1 MHQKPQLSSRCAG
14 STECQLAAGTV
25 PFRAETVMQLY
36 DIIRTQPVAFP
47 AQPETSQ
54 GAKDLILR
62 LLHKDPDQRATM
74 QEAMRHRWTEFGSTR
89 PLRCQQVRLP
99 GQAHSAGASWAR
111 LTACSPRRVRYT
123 NVSRCLLKDGSCCL
137 HPSVPRR
144 LLAALDVL
152 LPSCCALELRLTP
165 LPQG

>member
-1 MHQKPQLSSRCAG
+1 
-14 STECQLAAGTV
+14 
-25 PFRAETVMQLY
+25 MQLY
-36 DIIRTQPVAFP
+36 DIIRTKPVAFP

-99 GQAHSAGASWAR
+99 GQAHSVVASWVR
-111 LTACSPRRVRYT
+111 LTACSAGG
-123 NVSRCLLKDGSCCL
+123 VSLI
-137 HPSVPRR
+137 
-144 LLAALDVL
+144 
-152 LPSCCALELRLTP
+152 
-165 LPQG
+165 

>member
-1 MHQKPQLSSRCAG
+1 
-14 STECQLAAGTV
+14 
-25 PFRAETVMQLY
+25 MQLY
-36 DIIRTQPVAFP
+36 DSIRTRPVAFP

-99 GQAHSAGASWAR
+99 G
-111 LTACSPRRVRYT
+111 
-123 NVSRCLLKDGSCCL
+123 
-137 HPSVPRR
+137 
-144 LLAALDVL
+144 
-152 LPSCCALELRLTP
+152 
-165 LPQG
+165 